1 MNTNLIYVFEY
12 VDNSTILLSKFRRFQ
27 SVQYIAHIAVRCEI
41 GLISYIIRYITV
53 AIIPKLRNAVS
64 YEPNSGK

>member
-1 MNTNLIYVFEY
+1 MNTNLIYAFEY

-27 SVQYIAHIAVRCEI
+27 SVQHSADIAVSEI

-53 AIIPKLRNAVS
+53 AIIPKQRNAVS

>member
-27 SVQYIAHIAVRCEI
+27 SVQHIARIGIRCEI

-53 AIIPKLRNAVS
+53 AIIPKLRNAAS
-64 YEPNSGK
+64 Y